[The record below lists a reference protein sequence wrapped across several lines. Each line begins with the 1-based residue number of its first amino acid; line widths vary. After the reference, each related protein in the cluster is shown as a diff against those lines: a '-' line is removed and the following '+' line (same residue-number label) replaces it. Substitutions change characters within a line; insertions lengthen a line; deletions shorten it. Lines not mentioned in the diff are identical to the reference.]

1 LKRKIAVILAADI
14 AGYSRLIA
22 EDEEETLRRFE
33 GYRAVFSEFVDRGGG
48 RIFNTAGDA
57 ILAEFESAVEAVRSA
72 VDVQESLKARN
83 LAYPPSR
90 HMNFRIGITI
100 GDVVERE
107 GGDLLGDGVNIA
119 ARLESLAPPGGL
131 CVSRSVHEAVASK
144 MSLRFS
150 DAGPQALKNIP
161 ERVHA
166 YTLALDE
173 AEPEPEPVVMQE
185 NGADLHSASAA
196 APPFGKASA
205 QDRQSRWV
213 TAGLCVLALALAG
226 AYAYEYLP
234 QSEPLEIALE
244 TKEEPPPAVS
254 SSETKS
260 EDRPADTAARESEA
274 APELEPEK
282 EQEPEPKVE
291 PEVDVAA
298 KPDEPTS
305 DMIRTTPNPLASRYV
320 LTRQWTDCHESS
332 AADIAADACKG
343 LIDTGGLTDDDKSTI
358 YYKYGRAMR
367 DKGDPD
373 KAIESYNQ
381 SIALKATAD
390 AYNHRGIAR
399 FDKGELDLAIDD
411 YTEAMRLSPSLAEAI
426 NNRAWT
432 HYKLGDLSAA
442 LQDANRAVSLDGTKS
457 YIWDTRGHIHEA
469 RGSKSAA
476 ISDYRKA
483 LDLDGGSE
491 SSSEGLRRLGVN

>member
-33 GYRAVFSEFVDRGGG
+33 GYRTVFSEFVDRGNG

-57 ILAEFESAVEAVRSA
+57 ILAEFQSAVEAVRCA
-72 VDVQESLKARN
+72 VDIQESLRARN

-119 ARLESLAPPGGL
+119 ARLESVAPPGGI

-144 MSLRFS
+144 MTLRFA

-166 YTLALDE
+166 FTLSIE
-173 AEPEPEPVVMQE
+173 EPQSTPVVLHT
-185 NGADLHSASAA
+185 ADSRAKAA
-196 APPFGKASA
+196 ADVEKAQEPASKA
-205 QDRQSRWV
+205 ERQSNLISV
-213 TAGLCVLALALAG
+213 GLAILAVALAG

-234 QSEPLEIALE
+234 DSAREMIGLSR
-244 TKEEPPPAVS
+244 KEPPPP
-254 SSETKS
+254 E
-260 EDRPADTAARESEA
+260 PADTAEAPPTDAPATNKTTVTPKPEAEQPKENKTESA
-274 APELEPEK
+274 ANEPETAT
-282 EQEPEPKVE
+282 ET
-291 PEVDVAA
+291 AL
-298 KPDEPTS
+298 
-305 DMIRTTPNPLASRYV
+305 RTAPNPLASRYV
-320 LTRQWTDCHESS
+320 LTRQWKDCHESDT
-332 AADIAADACKG
+332 ADIAADACKG
-343 LIDTGGLTDDDKSTI
+343 LIDNGGLTDEDQATI
-358 YYKYGRAMR
+358 RYKYARALR
-367 DKGDPD
+367 DKGEAD
-373 KAIESYNQ
+373 KAIESYNRA
-381 SIALKATAD
+381 IALKRTAD
-390 AYNHRGIAR
+390 AFNHRGVAY
-399 FDKGELDLAIDD
+399 FDKGEYAQAIKD
-411 YTEAMRLSPSLAEAI
+411 YTEALKIRPNLADAI

-432 HYKLGDLSAA
+432 YYKTGDLTSA
-442 LQDANRAVSLDGTKS
+442 LQDANRAVQLDGTKA

-469 RGSKSAA
+469 RGARSAA

-483 LDLDGGSE
+483 LDLDGGTE